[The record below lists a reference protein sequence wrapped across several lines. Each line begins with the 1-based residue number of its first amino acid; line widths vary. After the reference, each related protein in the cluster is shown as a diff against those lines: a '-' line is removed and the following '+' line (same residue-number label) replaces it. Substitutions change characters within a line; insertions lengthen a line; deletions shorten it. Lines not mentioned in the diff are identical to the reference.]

1 MKSKRGRTAIDSPG
15 ENPLRKTLL
24 WIVAIVFLGG
34 AISSLVRKDDKAEP
48 AAAVVDRPTA
58 PSDEAIEKTKKALE
72 AEKQIKGVYYNPRQS
87 AQWQIGMV
95 NDGSS
100 RAGYAGYVC
109 EVLKENGAVAAGTR
123 VKIIDIANLLVPE
136 RDRNLWGMGTVACD
150 DGRVINAGDMRPV
163 LVPSPGQ

>member
-1 MKSKRGRTAIDSPG
+1 M
-15 ENPLRKTLL
+15 RKTLL

-34 AISSLVRKDDKAEP
+34 VISSFVQKDDKAEP

-58 PSDEAIEKTKKALE
+58 PSDEAIEKAKKALE
-72 AEKQIKGVYYNPRQS
+72 AEKQIKGVYYDPRQS
-87 AQWQIGMV
+87 AQWRIGMV

-136 RDRNLWGMGTVACD
+136 RDRNLRGMGTVACD
-150 DGRVINAGDMRPV
+150 DGRVINAGDMRPI
-163 LVPSPGQ
+163 LGPSRGK